1 VVGRRSGD
9 MAQVVKHEV
18 QTPVLPNW
26 KKKKKARFTPVIID
40 TWEGEIGRTDI

>member
-1 VVGRRSGD
+1 MKFKPQFYQIG
-9 MAQVVKHEV
+9 K
-18 QTPVLPNW
+18 